1 MRKVGRILYGK
12 KEICIGFNLTDIR
25 SNMEKFAIP
34 GAGAIIRRIH
44 NGVEQIL
51 LQERCKKDAPLENG
65 LLEIPAGKIREFESI
80 FDTIRR
86 EVKEE
91 TGLDIIRIEGE
102 EESSIHAANGYRV
115 LNFKPFSCS
124 QNLEGAYPIMVCIFL
139 CTAEGPLLSS
149 SDEAKNFIWI
159 GREEL
164 AGILEEMPERIYP
177 MHVDTLRSYL
187 KYKVL

>member
-1 MRKVGRILYGK
+1 
-12 KEICIGFNLTDIR
+12 
-25 SNMEKFAIP
+25 MERFAIP
-34 GAGAIIRRIH
+34 GAGAIIRRSMD
-44 NGVEQIL
+44 GCEQIL

-91 TGLDIIRIEGE
+91 TGLDIVKIEGE
-102 EESSIHAANGYRV
+102 EESSFHAANGYKV

-124 QNLEGAYPIMVCIFL
+124 QNLEGAYPIMVFIFV
-139 CTAEGPLLSS
+139 CTAEGELLNR

-159 GREEL
+159 GKDEL
-164 AGILEEMPERIYP
+164 SHILVETPERVYP
-177 MHVDTLRSYL
+177 MHVDTLRAYL
-187 KYKVL
+187 KS